1 VYAAR
6 YPSRGTVAVFY
17 NPDEVTESVLET
29 DATRSVYVNV
39 AFGVVLAC
47 LGPLLLV
54 FFGFPRTLHRSPRPG
69 LAPQEPPVVT
79 R

>member
-1 VYAAR
+1 
-6 YPSRGTVAVFY
+6 
-17 NPDEVTESVLET
+17 LET
-29 DATRSVYVNV
+29 DAPRSVYVNV

-54 FFGFPRTLHRSPRPG
+54 FFGFPRYLHRGARPE
-69 LAPQEPPVVT
+69 LASSEPPAAM